1 MKEVD
6 EERLDLT
13 WPDWAGVGEGQGQ
26 AVRGVNG
33 GRRQVHVVSTEYR
46 YEYKDPDVLRVRRS
60 ALPTVCL
67 GWLVRSTSERVREPV
82 LSLNKEARIPL
93 GVFSTQPVYSTCRC
107 VGNVH
112 VY

>member
-1 MKEVD
+1 MEGGRWEATDGGASVKEVD

-33 GRRQVHVVSTEYR
+33 GRRQVQVVSTEYR
-46 YEYKDPDVLRVRRS
+46 YEYKDPDVLRMRRS

-67 GWLVRSTSERVREPV
+67 GWLVRSTRSACESQYF
-82 LSLNKEARIPL
+82 LS
-93 GVFSTQPVYSTCRC
+93 T
-107 VGNVH
+107 
-112 VY
+112 